1 MGKFAIRKG
10 WILKKIIIFG
20 LRSFNH
26 STPRSIV
33 SISSN
38 REGKINTI
46 MGAIVDGKSIVISNI
61 SLSIGDI
68 FEIIITWKK

>member
-10 WILKKIIIFG
+10 WILKNIRILG
-20 LRSFNH
+20 LGYFNH
-26 STPRSIV
+26 STPRATI

-68 FEIIITWKK
+68 FEMSITWKK